1 MKRILNSA
9 ISKIA
14 NNLSKERTKIV
25 VKGIDFD
32 EAGDE
37 LVSEKL
43 KEFDK
48 KPSTIIQKAVLQK
61 LQEFNQSQER

>member
-14 NNLSKERTKIV
+14 NNLSKERTKIT
-25 VKGIDFD
+25 VKSIDFD

-37 LVSEKL
+37 LVSEEL

-48 KPSTIIQKAVLQK
+48 KPSTVIKRAVLQK